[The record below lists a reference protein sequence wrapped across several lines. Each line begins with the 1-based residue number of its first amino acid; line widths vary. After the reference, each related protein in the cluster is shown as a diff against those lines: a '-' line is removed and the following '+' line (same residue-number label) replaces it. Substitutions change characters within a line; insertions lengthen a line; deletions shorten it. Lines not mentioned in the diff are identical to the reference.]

1 MSIIYPGLAFVGAEF
16 AKNIC
21 FLGHNFKSR
30 CARKSIKGSKDSDD
44 VLNRKKSLSQKMARW
59 VGTQGQV
66 NSAKRTQKHPI
77 WDVTHREPQT
87 QN

>member
-1 MSIIYPGLAFVGAEF
+1 
-16 AKNIC
+16 
-21 FLGHNFKSR
+21 
-30 CARKSIKGSKDSDD
+30 
-44 VLNRKKSLSQKMARW
+44 MARW

-87 QN
+87 QNWKVFFQSELEDKPNA